1 MNNIIK
7 DYIYTIDI
15 PIGTS
20 MRLDCPLCNGTKT
33 LSVTSFTD
41 CVKYYC
47 FHAECTKGGI
57 IKEGLT
63 ETAFTVVDEMLKPNV
78 PVGLE
83 VEKQHWRRANFSDRF
98 CSYIVENKCD
108 YAMVNK
114 LADIRYDYKR
124 DRAVF
129 VIKENNKIVDAAGR
143 YVGSGDFSGPKW
155 YRYGEN
161 GIPFVCGTSNHA
173 VVVEDCASAC
183 SVSSFATGVALLG
196 TSLSDK
202 ALDILANFDMVTVA
216 LDKDATTKA
225 IDMVMRL
232 KWELEDVDMVVLE
245 RDLKKLDVEESRKVL
260 RIYD

>member
-20 MRLDCPLCNGTKT
+20 IRLDCPLCNGTKT

-63 ETAFTVVDEMLKPNV
+63 ETSFTVVDEMLKPNV

-114 LADIRYDYKR
+114 LRLLMLL
-124 DRAVF
+124 
-129 VIKENNKIVDAAGR
+129 AG
-143 YVGSGDFSGPKW
+143 
-155 YRYGEN
+155 
-161 GIPFVCGTSNHA
+161 
-173 VVVEDCASAC
+173 
-183 SVSSFATGVALLG
+183 
-196 TSLSDK
+196 
-202 ALDILANFDMVTVA
+202 M
-216 LDKDATTKA
+216 
-225 IDMVMRL
+225 
-232 KWELEDVDMVVLE
+232 
-245 RDLKKLDVEESRKVL
+245 
-260 RIYD
+260 